1 VIIATEENPTV
12 DNRQAFAN
20 LISLFTEL
28 IRHEVFSHD
37 VYVCTLISRGD
48 LQSSGSWNS
57 YVQVTSVNPDHS
69 ELSSVKSEAIKQ
81 EVNETHNIS
90 IFWLLILSDFCTIT
104 KMAMCEKVCTKMQL
118 KLLLLLP
125 FLLLTLL

>member
-1 VIIATEENPTV
+1 MTEESPTV

-48 LQSSGSWNS
+48 LQSSSNWNS
-57 YVQVTSVNPDHS
+57 YMLVTSVNPDHS
-69 ELSSVKSEAIKQ
+69 ELSSVKSEGIKQ
-81 EVNETHNIS
+81 EVTGKHILV
-90 IFWLLILSDFCTIT
+90 LLVLTFQLSSCVFDFNFYT
-104 KMAMCEKVCTKMQL
+104 V
-118 KLLLLLP
+118 P
-125 FLLLTLL
+125 F

>member
-1 VIIATEENPTV
+1 VTEENATV

-48 LQSSGSWNS
+48 LLSSNSWNS
-57 YVQVTSVNPDHS
+57 YMQVTSVNPDHS
-69 ELSSVKSEAIKQ
+69 ELSSVKSEGIKQ
-81 EVNETHNIS
+81 EVIQARSIINFWDCCLFFAFFFNSNTNIDTCIGS
-90 IFWLLILSDFCTIT
+90 C
-104 KMAMCEKVCTKMQL
+104 CEKMQM
-118 KLLLLLP
+118 K
-125 FLLLTLL
+125 

>member
-1 VIIATEENPTV
+1 V

-48 LQSSGSWNS
+48 LLSSNSWNS
-57 YVQVTSVNPDHS
+57 YMQVNSVNPDHS
-69 ELSSVKSEAIKQ
+69 ELSSVKSEGIKQ
-81 EVNETHNIS
+81 EVTQVHS
-90 IFWLLILSDFCTIT
+90 TDFVLS
-104 KMAMCEKVCTKMQL
+104 
-118 KLLLLLP
+118 
-125 FLLLTLL
+125 

>member
-1 VIIATEENPTV
+1 MFHRCIEENATV

-48 LQSSGSWNS
+48 LLSASNWNA
-57 YVQVTSVNPDHS
+57 YLQVTSVNPDHHS
-69 ELSSVKSEAIKQ
+69 ELSSVKSEGIKQ
-81 EVNETHNIS
+81 EVNEYDQYTQY
-90 IFWLLILSDFCTIT
+90 C
-104 KMAMCEKVCTKMQL
+104 C
-118 KLLLLLP
+118 
-125 FLLLTLL
+125 

>member
-1 VIIATEENPTV
+1 M

-48 LQSSGSWNS
+48 LLSSNSWNS
-57 YVQVTSVNPDHS
+57 YMQVTSVNPDHS
-69 ELSSVKSEAIKQ
+69 ELSSVKSEGIKQ
-81 EVNETHNIS
+81 EVTQLHS
-90 IFWLLILSDFCTIT
+90 IHF
-104 KMAMCEKVCTKMQL
+104 VCRDDDDDDDDDDDASVRVSG
-118 KLLLLLP
+118 
-125 FLLLTLL
+125 

>member
-1 VIIATEENPTV
+1 MTEDSPTV

-20 LISLFTEL
+20 LVSLFTEL

-48 LQSSGSWNS
+48 LQSSSNWNS

-69 ELSSVKSEAIKQ
+69 ELSSVKSEGVKQ
-81 EVNETHNIS
+81 EVSETYIV
-90 IFWLLILSDFCTIT
+90 DFH
-104 KMAMCEKVCTKMQL
+104 L
-118 KLLLLLP
+118 FF
-125 FLLLTLL
+125 FL

>member
-1 VIIATEENPTV
+1 MTEENPTV

-48 LQSSGSWNS
+48 LQSSSNWNS
-57 YVQVTSVNPDHS
+57 YMQVTSVNLDHS
-69 ELSSVKSEAIKQ
+69 ELSSVKSEGIKQ
-81 EVNETHNIS
+81 EVTKTCAFEFIRDSFYCRTMLCISSAYAIMWCLCVCHIRGSCQNE
-90 IFWLLILSDFCTIT
+90 
-104 KMAMCEKVCTKMQL
+104 
-118 KLLLLLP
+118 
-125 FLLLTLL
+125 

>member
-1 VIIATEENPTV
+1 M

-48 LQSSGSWNS
+48 LLSSHSWNA
-57 YVQVTSVNPDHS
+57 YMQVTSVNPDHS
-69 ELSSVKSEAIKQ
+69 ELSSVKSEGIKQ
-81 EVNETHNIS
+81 EVTQVDNIHFVDYILYFS
-90 IFWLLILSDFCTIT
+90 FAMILMLLH
-104 KMAMCEKVCTKMQL
+104 
-118 KLLLLLP
+118 P
-125 FLLLTLL
+125 FNSLFSRTARVSGTRMVSHSGFQ